1 MAAGSSKSEQTATA
15 DVLVIFGIT
24 GDLAKKM
31 TLGSLYRLE
40 RRNQLDCRIIGVAR
54 NDWTVEHLVEHARKA
69 VKATVDDYDEAIFKR
84 LAARFEYVPGDYG
97 EDATFK
103 RVAEAV
109 GDGERPVFYL
119 EVPPFLFA
127 EVVQRLHAVGLTKR
141 ARVVIE
147 KPFGHDLASA
157 DALNH
162 DLHHVLNEDQ
172 IFRIDHF
179 LGKEPV
185 MDILYLRFANTLL
198 EPVWNR
204 RYVDSVHITM
214 AEDFGVEDR
223 GRFYDPVGTLRDVV
237 QNHLLQLL
245 ALVAMEPPSGAYTDE
260 DPVRDKK
267 LDLFKS
273 IPSADSA
280 AYVRGQYD
288 GYLDVDGVAKDSNT
302 ETYAALRLEV
312 ENWRW
317 SGVPFFI
324 RAGKALAKRVTEI
337 RVIFRSPPPLGI
349 GGRVAPEGD
358 EMIFRID
365 PDPGSSIIV
374 EAKQPGAEQ
383 LRQVH
388 LDLLF
393 TQQLGEQP
401 TPYER
406 LLGDALAGNRQRF
419 TDQDG
424 IDQTWR
430 IVQPLLDEPAELRTY
445 ETGTWGPD
453 AANRLVDGHGGW
465 RTPWTPPHSD
475 DPPS

>member
-1 MAAGSSKSEQTATA
+1 MADRSAGTATGREA

-31 TLGSLYRLE
+31 TFAALYRLE
-40 RRNQLDCRIIGVAR
+40 RRGELDCRIIGVAR
-54 NDWTVEHLVEHARKA
+54 DRWSDKALEDHAHEA
-69 VKATVDDYDEAIFKR
+69 IKATVPDGVDGAVFKR
-84 LAARFEYVPGDYG
+84 LAARFDYVYGDYG
-97 EDATFK
+97 EDGTFK

-109 GDGERPVFYL
+109 GDAGQVVFYL
-119 EVPPFLFA
+119 EIPPFLFA
-127 EVVQRLHAVGLTKR
+127 EVVGRLHKVGLAKR

-147 KPFGHDLASA
+147 KPFGHDRGSA
-157 DALNH
+157 GA
-162 DLHHVLNEDQ
+162 LNEDLHRLLDERQ
-172 IFRIDHF
+172 IMRIDHF

-223 GRFYDPVGTLRDVV
+223 GRFYDPVGVVRDVV

-245 ALVAMEPPSGAYTDE
+245 ALTAMEPPSGAETDP

-267 LDLFKS
+267 LDLFKA
-273 IPSADSA
+273 IPPADPA
-280 AYVRGQYD
+280 QYVRGQYD
-288 GYLDVDGVAKDSNT
+288 GYRDVEGVAPDSTT

-312 ENWRW
+312 ESWRW

-324 RAGKALAKRVTEI
+324 RAGKALRKKVTEV

-349 GGRVAPEGD
+349 GGRASPEAD
-358 EMIFRID
+358 ELIFRID
-365 PDPGSSIIV
+365 PDSGASVVV
-374 EAKQPGAEQ
+374 EAKQPGTEA

-393 TQQLGEQP
+393 SEQLGEQP

-406 LLGDALAGNRQRF
+406 LLGDALRGDRQRF
-419 TDQDG
+419 SDEDVV
-424 IDQTWR
+424 DQTWR
-430 IVQPLLDEPAELRTY
+430 IVGPLLDSPAELRIY
-445 ETGTWGPD
+445 ERGTWGPD

-465 RTPWTPPHSD
+465 RTPWL
-475 DPPS
+475 